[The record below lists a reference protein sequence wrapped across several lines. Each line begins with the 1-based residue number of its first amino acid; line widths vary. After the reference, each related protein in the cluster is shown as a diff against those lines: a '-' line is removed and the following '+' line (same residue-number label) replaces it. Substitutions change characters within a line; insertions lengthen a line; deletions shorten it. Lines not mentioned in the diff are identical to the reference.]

1 MHPFAVSLILN
12 ELVSPINGTYNCKSK
27 VTPNRNQLQR
37 PKYIVQ
43 LLTGLQYTIYC
54 ILYIMKYY
62 FFPGTLLRLSYNYFK
77 TIFRF
82 SMFLLLSLMAK
93 QYRNADRAGII
104 INLVL
109 SISDMMTGILLM
121 VLGISNS
128 QSKWRLPCHIQAGL
142 IIFPSGIISI

>member
-1 MHPFAVSLILN
+1 MTLISFDFYELHPFAVPLILN
-12 ELVSPINGTYNCKSK
+12 ELVSPINGTYNCKSN

-37 PKYIVQ
+37 LKYIVQ
-43 LLTGLQYTIYC
+43 Y
-54 ILYIMKYY
+54 ILWKCY
-62 FFPGTLLRLSYNYFK
+62 FFPVPLLRSSYTSK
-77 TIFRF
+77 WLFRF

-142 IIFPSGIISI
+142 IIFPSGII

>member
-1 MHPFAVSLILN
+1 MTLISFDFYELHPFAVPLILN

-37 PKYIVQ
+37 LKYIVQ
-43 LLTGLQYTIYC
+43 YILWKCYTS
-54 ILYIMKYY
+54 K
-62 FFPGTLLRLSYNYFK
+62 RL
-77 TIFRF
+77 FRF

>member
-1 MHPFAVSLILN
+1 MS
-12 ELVSPINGTYNCKSK
+12 
-27 VTPNRNQLQR
+27 
-37 PKYIVQ
+37 
-43 LLTGLQYTIYC
+43 
-54 ILYIMKYY
+54 
-62 FFPGTLLRLSYNYFK
+62 
-77 TIFRF
+77 IFRF

-142 IIFPSGIISI
+142 IIFPSGTISIYRRRTLLCGRLRRWASLENVRLT

>member
-1 MHPFAVSLILN
+1 
-12 ELVSPINGTYNCKSK
+12 
-27 VTPNRNQLQR
+27 
-37 PKYIVQ
+37 
-43 LLTGLQYTIYC
+43 
-54 ILYIMKYY
+54 
-62 FFPGTLLRLSYNYFK
+62 
-77 TIFRF
+77 
-82 SMFLLLSLMAK
+82 MFLLLSLMAK

-142 IIFPSGIISI
+142 IIFPSGLISIYYTYVYHIIISCIHLIVLPLNECLRSVNIV